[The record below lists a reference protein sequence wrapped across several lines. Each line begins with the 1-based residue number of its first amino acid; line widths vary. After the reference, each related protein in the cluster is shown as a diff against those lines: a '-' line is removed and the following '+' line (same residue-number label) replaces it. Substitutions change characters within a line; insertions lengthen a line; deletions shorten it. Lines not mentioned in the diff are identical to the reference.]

1 MGSWCSGG
9 RDWCVPPLKFRGFG
23 NFRWGLGVRAAAIG
37 VYYHSLKF
45 RDLGTLG
52 GVLVFPQSRLVCAIV
67 KVPGIWEL

>member
-45 RDLGTLG
+45 RGFGNFRWGLGVPAVAI
-52 GVLVFPQSRLVCAIV
+52 GVCHS
-67 KVPGIWEL
+67 